1 MVKKYKNLLF
11 LGLLVFSVSAQ
22 GMTRKDITILEVG
35 LSKNTNRVFVKGTP
49 SATDT
54 ECSDK
59 VNYAVSLEGAEGYLF
74 YSAALT
80 AMNEG
85 KKMRVQYEPIGC
97 LSNAPKVD
105 VFWNL
110 PN

>member
-1 MVKKYKNLLF
+1 MKYLTSLLPLAAF
-11 LGLLVFSVSAQ
+11 TLAISAQ

-35 LSKNTNRVFVKGTP
+35 LSKNSNRVFVKGSP

-54 ECSDK
+54 ECTSKDH
-59 VNYAVSLEGAEGYLF
+59 YSIALEGAEAYLF

-85 KKMRVQYEPIGC
+85 KKMRVQYEPTGCIG
-97 LSNAPKVD
+97 SGPIVD